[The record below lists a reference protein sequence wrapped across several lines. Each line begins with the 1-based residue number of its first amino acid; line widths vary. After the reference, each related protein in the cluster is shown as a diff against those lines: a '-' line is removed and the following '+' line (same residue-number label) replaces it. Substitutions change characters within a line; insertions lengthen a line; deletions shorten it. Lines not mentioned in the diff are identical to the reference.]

1 MHLGYTIPVAPV
13 YWVYISQLIG
23 YAGRYSLYADILQ
36 YRRFLSTKL
45 FNHVFLKDRHIL
57 SCKKLVGRYQ
67 YLVKNVFC
75 HFLTVN
81 ESWYLVQS
89 YLLFHNYVFR

>member
-36 YRRFLSTKL
+36 YRRFLSSKL
-45 FNHVFLKDRHIL
+45 FNQVFLKDGHIL
-57 SCKKLVGRYQ
+57 SYTELDGRYQ
-67 YLVKNVFC
+67 CRVENHGIL
-75 HFLTVN
+75 L
-81 ESWYLVQS
+81 LS
-89 YLLFHNYVFR
+89 YR